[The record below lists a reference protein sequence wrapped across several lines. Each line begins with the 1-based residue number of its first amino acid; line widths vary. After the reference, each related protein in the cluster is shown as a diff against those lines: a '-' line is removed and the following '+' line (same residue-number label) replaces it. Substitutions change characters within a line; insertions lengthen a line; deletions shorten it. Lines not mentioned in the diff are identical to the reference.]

1 MKLRTILVSFLIATA
16 LAATA
21 VRAQEPVAVS
31 DNADALFTSADPQL
45 HANKQVVYK
54 IILELLEAGHWDKAS
69 QYIADDYIQHN
80 PNAKSGLKP
89 VVQYFTEVLKVQ
101 PKPIQPKLTM
111 KIAEVVAEGD
121 LVVVTYARTEKD
133 PRDPSREYNTTWFD
147 MWRIKNGKV
156 VEHWDPALLNE
167 APDLR

>member
-16 LAATA
+16 LATTA
-21 VRAQEPVAVS
+21 VRAQEPVVAS
-31 DNADALFTSADPQL
+31 NNPDALFTSADPQL

-54 IILELLEAGHWDKAS
+54 IILELLQAGHWDKAG

-121 LVVVTYARTEKD
+121 LVVVTYARTEKA
-133 PRDPSREYNTTWFD
+133 PRDPSREYNTTWLD

-167 APDLR
+167 APDLH

>member
-1 MKLRTILVSFLIATA
+1 MKRRTILVPFLLTTA

-21 VRAQEPVAVS
+21 VRAQEPVVAS
-31 DNADALFTSADPQL
+31 DSPDALFTSADPRL

-54 IILELLEAGHWDKAS
+54 IILDLLEAGHWDKAS
-69 QYIADDYIQHN
+69 QYLADDYIQHN

-89 VVQYFTEVLKVQ
+89 VVQYFTEVLKIQ

-121 LVVVTYARTEKD
+121 LVVVTYVRTEKD
-133 PRDPSREYNTTWFD
+133 PRDPSREYGTTWFD
-147 MWRIKNGKV
+147 MWRIQNGKA

-167 APDLR
+167 APDLQ